1 MEKIK
6 PAYPHSRIESVEEY
20 WHGVIIRDDYRW
32 LEGDEKGNTTPEV
45 SEWTDQQNSFTRS
58 VLDKL
63 PGRDALKERIRPLLQ
78 KSECSL
84 PTFAGDK
91 LFYFRREGDRNQ
103 PVNYIRD
110 GVDGEERVLI
120 DPNQLDPSGLTSVA
134 WIAPSQNGELIA
146 WGVYKSGDENYQLR
160 IMRTA
165 DCSALEDVIDNKVIG
180 VYWLPDN
187 ESFIYS
193 KLADPAN
200 PYSRQICYH
209 KLGDNPEN
217 DRLIFEQYKEGPLA
231 TTWGPFAHLSEDGQ
245 WLILGYHTSTRSN
258 DLWIA
263 DFNVWLARNELRLH
277 EIIKDS
283 DSTNHA
289 RVFKS
294 QLYIYTNEGAPNGR
308 IFVADPVRPERE
320 NWHELIKEAR
330 DAVIE
335 DWDFTSD
342 SIILGC
348 QKNACSELVRFRIEP
363 RSFEIITLPGL
374 GTAGFSCDE
383 TRPDFFYRFESYNR
397 VPEIIHHS
405 FETEKA
411 ETWWKTD
418 INVDLSNMNVTQ
430 HWFASNDGTQVS
442 MFLIHRDG
450 IEKNGQNPTIIYG
463 YGGFAIGMT
472 PAFSGLI
479 VPWIEDG
486 GIYAV
491 VNLRG
496 GNEYGDN
503 WHKMGTRA
511 NKKRV
516 FEDFEA
522 AALYMIDQHYTCSD
536 QLAISGRSNGG
547 LLTGAALTRKPGL
560 YRAVICGV
568 PLLDMLRYQ
577 NFLMARYWVPE
588 YGSAENA
595 EEFDWLIEYSPYQN
609 VCNNREYPAVF
620 LFTGENDTRV
630 HPMHARKMA
639 AVLQKNAKNL
649 EDKPIIL
656 WVDRHSGHGMG
667 KPLNLVLEE
676 QTDQWIFLRWQTGL
690 KADK

>member
-1 MEKIK
+1 MEKVK
-6 PAYPHSRIESVEEY
+6 PAYPHSRIEAVEEN
-20 WHGVIIRDDYRW
+20 WHGVIIRDEFRW
-32 LEGDEKGNTTPEV
+32 LEGDENGNTTPEV
-45 SEWTDQQNSFTRS
+45 SDWTDQQNSFTRS
-58 VLDKL
+58 ILDKL

-84 PTFAGDK
+84 PTFAGNK
-91 LFYFRREGDRNQ
+91 LFYFKREGDRNQ
-103 PVNYIRD
+103 PVNYIREGID
-110 GVDGEERVLI
+110 GKERVLL
-120 DPNQLDPSGLTSVA
+120 DPNELDPSGLTSVA
-134 WIAPSQNGELIA
+134 WIAPSNDGELMA

-160 IMRTA
+160 IMRTS
-165 DCSALEDVIDNKVIG
+165 DCSALDDVIDNKVMG

-187 ESFIYS
+187 ASFIYS
-193 KLADPAN
+193 RLSNPEN

-209 KLGDNPEN
+209 KLGDNTEN
-217 DRLIFEQYKEGPLA
+217 DRVIFEQYKEGPLA

-277 EIIKDS
+277 EIIIDS

-289 RVFKS
+289 RVVKN
-294 QLYIYTNEGAPNGR
+294 QLFIYTNEGAPNGR
-308 IFVADPVRPERE
+308 IFVADPARPERE
-320 NWHELIKEAR
+320 NWQELIKEAR

-363 RSFEIITLPGL
+363 KTFEIITLPGL

-383 TRPDFFYRFESYNR
+383 KRPDFFYRFESYNR

-430 HWFASNDGTQVS
+430 HWFASDDGTQVS

-450 IEKNGQNPTIIYG
+450 IERNGQNPTIIYG

-522 AALYMIDQHYTCSD
+522 AAQYLIDQKFTCSD
-536 QLAISGRSNGG
+536 KIAISGRSNGG

-588 YGSAENA
+588 YGSAENP

-609 VCNNREYPAVF
+609 VCKNREYPAVF

-639 AVLQKNAKNL
+639 AILQTNAKNT
-649 EDKPIIL
+649 EDKPVLL
-656 WVDRHSGHGMG
+656 WVDRDSGHGMG

-676 QTDQWIFLRWQTGL
+676 QTDQWMFLRWQTGL